1 MIVEEKN
8 KACLVGQSLHLAPS
22 QLTLLVKNVFIIFSP
37 SDTHVYF
44 QEMGGKYHFCSQ
56 TVNLVEN

>member
-44 QEMGGKYHFCSQ
+44 
-56 TVNLVEN
+56 